1 MKKKFVYVLFA
12 CLAMVNMA
20 LGQQN
25 RVPLGLKSG
34 STRGR
39 SEFGI
44 DL

>member
-25 RVPLGLKSG
+25 RVPFGLKSG
-34 STRGR
+34 SARGR
-39 SEFGI
+39 
-44 DL
+44 

>member
-1 MKKKFVYVLFA
+1 MKKKLVYVLFA

-20 LGQQN
+20 LGQQKES
-25 RVPLGLKSG
+25 RLIL
-34 STRGR
+34 TRGR